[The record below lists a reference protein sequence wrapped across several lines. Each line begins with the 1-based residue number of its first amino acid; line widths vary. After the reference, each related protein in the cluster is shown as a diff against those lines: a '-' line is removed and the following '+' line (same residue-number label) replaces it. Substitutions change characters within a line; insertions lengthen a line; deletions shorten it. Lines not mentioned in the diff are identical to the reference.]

1 MLKVTIVCKGR
12 KSKKGEN
19 WGVRDLKTLKRMI
32 CQMYN
37 ILNHKQRIQMIGMF
51 IIIIVGSMFELLSIS
66 IILPFM
72 EAILSPNELRKKP
85 YISVLIKIFK
95 IRDNLDMLILIGGGI
110 IIIYLVKNI
119 YLSFSAYM
127 QALYSNNMQRSL
139 SVLMLKSYLN
149 HPYSFFVEHSSGE
162 IMRGISGDV
171 SGVYVVIINLFKF
184 LSELLVIIAIAIYL
198 MITDIVL
205 ALGTITAGMSCLI
218 VIVIA
223 LKKKLS
229 KMAELYRDNS
239 AIQSKWVVQ
248 AISGIKDVMVFNKRE
263 YFAKEYDLAYRNAAK
278 ANTNYTFAGALPE
291 RLIEAFC
298 VSGIIITILIRLSMG
313 LEPDEFVPQMAIYA
327 MGAFRILPSIS
338 RMTAYIN
345 NFIYYRPM
353 VEATYSNIFEAR
365 EYLKNTQKKML
376 PVDKEYKNILGSIS
390 IRNISFKYVKREKGV
405 LEDCSLEIRKG
416 QVVGIIGKSGVG
428 KSTLADIL
436 LRLYMP
442 QKGGIYMDGVDIN
455 TIPDSWDKLISYVP
469 QAVFL
474 LDDTIKANIA
484 FGEEANNEEKIWEML
499 DKASL
504 KEFVQALPDGL
515 NTIVGERGVK
525 FSGGQRQRIAIAR
538 ALYSEP
544 QILILDEATSALD
557 NETELAVM
565 NAIDGL
571 AGKITLI
578 IIAHRVTTLKRC
590 DKIYEVKK
598 GKIVERR
605 KEEVIP

>member
-1 MLKVTIVCKGR
+1 
-12 KSKKGEN
+12 
-19 WGVRDLKTLKRMI
+19 
-32 CQMYN
+32 
-37 ILNHKQRIQMIGMF
+37 
-51 IIIIVGSMFELLSIS
+51 
-66 IILPFM
+66 
-72 EAILSPNELRKKP
+72 
-85 YISVLIKIFK
+85 
-95 IRDNLDMLILIGGGI
+95 
-110 IIIYLVKNI
+110 
-119 YLSFSAYM
+119 
-127 QALYSNNMQRSL
+127 
-139 SVLMLKSYLN
+139 
-149 HPYSFFVEHSSGE
+149 
-162 IMRGISGDV
+162 
-171 SGVYVVIINLFKF
+171 
-184 LSELLVIIAIAIYL
+184 
-198 MITDIVL
+198 
-205 ALGTITAGMSCLI
+205 
-218 VIVIA
+218 
-223 LKKKLS
+223 
-229 KMAELYRDNS
+229 
-239 AIQSKWVVQ
+239 
-248 AISGIKDVMVFNKRE
+248 
-263 YFAKEYDLAYRNAAK
+263 
-278 ANTNYTFAGALPE
+278 
-291 RLIEAFC
+291 
-298 VSGIIITILIRLSMG
+298 MG

-327 MGAFRILPSIS
+327 MGAFRILPSFS

-365 EYLKNTQKKML
+365 EYLKNTQMEIL

-390 IRNISFKYVKREKGV
+390 IRNISFKYVKREKDV

-504 KEFVQALPDGL
+504 REFVQALPDGL

-590 DKIYEVKK
+590 DKICEVKK

-605 KEEVIP
+605 KEEVIPRY